1 MQLHSHDSSRGAPVF
16 DETQALS
23 HVSHYLPAQAPLND
37 FIHHNTLHAFQDLPF
52 DSAVNQAHVIFG
64 HQVYASIDFYRK
76 RYEEGGIV
84 PSALEQAI
92 AQLHGEHEM
101 EQWLFSCLHERLAS
115 PHAPRIG
122 QLRALWKSVHHIDL
136 DARVHPLLFRN
147 LGTYLDQGIATA
159 PHPYRHLPF
168 RQAMSQL
175 NVLSHVPIFRSKR
188 VNRLLRNPSTQLK
201 ELLEILVGDDKWFEQ
216 YLFDL
221 CFAHAGWSGMVAAIE
236 AKPESL
242 IDRRQMT
249 LHDAVFVELL
259 MEIDALDQLFGTIW
273 APLAA
278 HPIHVTNLFDAVTI
292 SKTQKV
298 QQIWQCALEW
308 NFYNPLLTAVQG
320 TSLIQAQPISRAQ
333 VILCIDDREC
343 SFRRYLESG
352 DQPFT
357 TFGTPGFFGAAFYFK
372 PFHGVHTTKLCPA
385 PLYPKYLIKET
396 NSRHIHQKEHSF
408 SSTAFHPM
416 AGWLMSPLLGLVSLY
431 HLIRQLIAPSVT
443 SKATFAQHHSHPSS
457 KLHIAYDPT
466 DPEEDGLQLG
476 FRTEEMVE
484 IVCQV
489 LRSIGLTKHFDEIV
503 YVMGHGSSSTNNP
516 HYAAYDCG
524 ACSGRAGSVNARV
537 FAHMAN
543 DVQVRKALFERGI
556 EIPDSTRFIGCLHDT
571 SRDEVLYYDLD
582 DDVPASH
589 HDCDIHIQE
598 ALQNNAKERARRFES
613 VQLKQSPAALHR
625 AMKRRSVS
633 LFEPR
638 PELNHAT
645 NAACIVGRRSLSQS
659 VFMDRRSFLNSYDHS
674 LDPNGDLL
682 YGILRAVAPVC
693 GGINLEYYFSRM
705 DNRKLGAGSKLPHN
719 VVGLIG
725 VSNGIEGDLRPG
737 LPSQMTELHDP
748 LRLLVIV
755 EQLPELILQVIQR
768 DVATY
773 NWFQNQWIHLVSI
786 SPNDHSIMY
795 FNGQTFLPH
804 TISPCQAADEFSH
817 EGVLRQRNNLP
828 IQTLRKK

>member
-1 MQLHSHDSSRGAPVF
+1 MQLHSHESSWRATVF
-16 DETQALS
+16 DETQVLS

-37 FIHHNTLHAFQDLPF
+37 FIHHNTLHAFQNLPF
-52 DSAVNQAHVIFG
+52 DAAVNQAHVIFG

-76 RYEEGGIV
+76 RYEEGGITT
-84 PSALEQAI
+84 SALEQAI
-92 AQLHGEHEM
+92 TQLHGEHEI
-101 EQWLFSCLHERLAS
+101 EQWLFSCLHERLPS

-122 QLRALWKSVHHIDL
+122 QLRAMWKSVYNIDL

-147 LGTYLDQGIATA
+147 LSAYLDQGIAAA
-159 PHPYRHLPF
+159 PHPFRQLPF
-168 RQAMSQL
+168 RQATKQL
-175 NVLSHVPIFRSKR
+175 NDLSHVPIFKSKR
-188 VNRLLRNPSTQLK
+188 VTRLLRNQSTQLK
-201 ELLEILVGDDKWFEQ
+201 QLLEILVGDEAWYEH

-242 IDRRQMT
+242 IDPRHLT
-249 LHDAVFVELL
+249 LRDAVFVELL
-259 MEIDALDQLFGTIW
+259 MEIDALDQMFGAIW

-278 HPIHVTNLFDAVTI
+278 HSIHATKLFDTVTT

-298 QQIWQCALEW
+298 LQIWQCALEW
-308 NFYNPLLTAVQG
+308 NFYNPLLSAVQS
-320 TSLIQAQPISRAQ
+320 TSLIQSPASSSAQ
-333 VILCIDDREC
+333 VLLCIDDREC

-352 DQPFT
+352 ERPFT

-372 PFHGVHTTKLCPA
+372 PFHGVHKTKLCPA
-385 PLYPKYLIKET
+385 PVYPKYLIKET
-396 NSRHIHQKEHSF
+396 NSSHVHTKEHSF

-416 AGWLMSPLLGLVSLY
+416 AGWLLSPLLGLVSLY
-431 HLIRQLIAPSVT
+431 HLIRQLIVPSV
-443 SKATFAQHHSHPSS
+443 SGNATFAQHHSHPTS
-457 KLHIAYDPT
+457 KLHIAFDPN

-476 FRTEEMVE
+476 FRKEEMVD
-484 IVCQV
+484 VVGQV
-489 LRSIGLTKHFDEIV
+489 LRSIGLTKDFDEIV

-543 DVQVRKALFERGI
+543 DPQVRKTLLERGI
-556 EIPDSTRFIGCLHDT
+556 EIPAATRFIGCLHDT
-571 SRDEVLYYDLD
+571 SRDEIIYYDLD
-582 DDVPASH
+582 EDVPLAH
-589 HDCDIHIQE
+589 LENDLHIQK

-613 VQLKQSPAALHR
+613 ISLKQTPDALHR

-674 LDPNGDLL
+674 IDSNGDLL
-682 YGILRAVAPVC
+682 HSILRAVAPVC

-755 EQLPELILQVIQR
+755 EQTPELILEVIQR
-768 DVATY
+768 DAATY
-773 NWFQNQWIHLVSI
+773 QWFQNQWVHLISI
-786 SPNDHSIMY
+786 SPNDHSAMRFDGRQFVPYSI
-795 FNGQTFLPH
+795 PEKKV
-804 TISPCQAADEFSH
+804 DEDLSVDTLLH
-817 EGVLRQRNNLP
+817 LRNNLP
-828 IQTLRKK
+828 IQTLRNQ